1 MFDKLKSSLF
11 YPYIFNLIVSGI
23 VYLYLDH
30 FMYLVESVQLEG
42 PRLQLSFQIV
52 GPLVL
57 LLVAGAEEQAAT
69 GEEQEDEDD
78 PQQGADHGPE
88 QQLRHAILWPS

>member
-1 MFDKLKSSLF
+1 
-11 YPYIFNLIVSGI
+11 
-23 VYLYLDH
+23 
-30 FMYLVESVQLEG
+30 MYLVESVQLEG

-69 GEEQEDEDD
+69 GEEQEYEDD
-78 PQQGADHGPE
+78 PEEGSDHGPE
-88 QQLRHAILWPS
+88 HQLRHAIMRPS

>member
-1 MFDKLKSSLF
+1 
-11 YPYIFNLIVSGI
+11 
-23 VYLYLDH
+23 
-30 FMYLVESVQLEG
+30 MYLVESVQLEG

-69 GEEQEDEDD
+69 GEEQEYEDD

-88 QQLRHAILWPS
+88 QQLRHAVLRPS